1 MQTMKTFRQIPKLHQ
16 EYPLADLQ
24 MTQATAIVDIEED
37 EERRTGR
44 RSEVD
49 LDAGDDK
56 IRHLRLHHPVR
67 HLSLRLNPLLLGAL
81 GGN

>member
-1 MQTMKTFRQIPKLHQ
+1 
-16 EYPLADLQ
+16 
-24 MTQATAIVDIEED
+24 MTQVTAIVDIEEG

-44 RSEVD
+44 RAEVD
-49 LDAGDDK
+49 LDAGNDE